1 MEAQII
7 KWEIIGFFVIFIV
20 GAAWHF
26 FYSSTGIQLI
36 GLISPVNESVWEH
49 TKMGTYPIL
58 IFSIIMGCNFRPQI
72 PHFWAAQALAIY
84 SVPII
89 MIGLFYIYTSFTGHH
104 ILAIDISIFAICLA
118 FAQWLSYKFLTEQ
131 FNPVISS
138 SFALGIIIVLI
149 LVTSYLTYFPP
160 KVHLFLDA
168 TNGTYGINQV
178 K

>member
-1 MEAQII
+1 LDAQII
-7 KWEIIGFFVIFIV
+7 KWEITGFFVIFVV

-26 FYSSTGIQLI
+26 FYSSTGVQLI

-49 TKMGTYPIL
+49 SKMGTYPIL
-58 IFSIIMGCNFRPQI
+58 IFSIIMGFYFKEQI
-72 PHFWAAQALAIY
+72 PHFWAAQAIAIY

-89 MIGLFYIYTSFTGHH
+89 MIGLFYFYTFFTGHH
-104 ILAIDISIFAICLA
+104 ILAIDISIFAICIAL
-118 FAQWLSYKFLTEQ
+118 AQWLSYKLLTGQ
-131 FNPVISS
+131 LNPVISPS
-138 SFALGIIIVLI
+138 VALASIAVLV
-149 LVTSYLTYFPP
+149 LVTSYFTYFPP